1 MTPTVSPD
9 SRAARII
16 ARLDSLPLSRYVTG
30 LVILLAFGGAF
41 EIYDIALTGL
51 LIPGLVLDDVF
62 FTDGRGLFG
71 FDDQATFAAA
81 TFAGLFVGTA
91 FLASLADRIGRRKM
105 FIAGM
110 LWYSLFGVLMA
121 TQTEPTAVDLLRFLS
136 AVGIGVQLVTL
147 DSFISELAPPSWRGR
162 LFAISQSVQY
172 VGVPL
177 AGVLCVL
184 FLPRTPLGVAGWRWV
199 AAMPA
204 VGVVVALLIAR
215 IVPESPR
222 WLASRGRLDE
232 ADAVVAALERHAPK
246 AAAPLP
252 VAVTDAAGSVPA
264 TASRLADI
272 WRPPLRSRTIML
284 IVYNVFQAIGYY
296 GFSSWVP
303 TLLVAQGVDVTKG
316 LAYTAIISFV
326 YPLCPLLFI
335 AFADRVERKL
345 QLVAASIGI
354 AAFGIAFGHQTAGGP
369 IIVLGVLIT
378 LSGALLSYA
387 GHAYQ
392 AELFPTGVRSRAV
405 GFVYSFSRLSAIASS
420 FIVAATLRGAGP
432 NGVFAVIA
440 GCMLIVAVTVGV
452 FGPRTRGRALDRPS
466 PAIAFERA
474 S

>member
-1 MTPTVSPD
+1 
-9 SRAARII
+9 
-16 ARLDSLPLSRYVTG
+16 
-30 LVILLAFGGAF
+30 
-41 EIYDIALTGL
+41 
-51 LIPGLVLDDVF
+51 
-62 FTDGRGLFG
+62 
-71 FDDQATFAAA
+71 
-81 TFAGLFVGTA
+81 
-91 FLASLADRIGRRKM
+91 M

-121 TQTEPTAVDLLRFLS
+121 TQTDALAIDLLRFLS

-147 DSFISELAPPSWRGR
+147 DTYISELAPPSWRGR

-177 AGVLCVL
+177 AGILAVL
-184 FLPRTPLGVAGWRWV
+184 FLPRNPLGIAGWRWV
-199 AAMPA
+199 AALPA
-204 VGVVVALLIAR
+204 VGIIVALLIAR

-222 WLASRGRLDE
+222 WLASRGRVDE
-232 ADAVVAALERHAPK
+232 ADAIVGALERRVPK
-246 AAAPLP
+246 AATPLP
-252 VAVTDAAGSVPA
+252 VAVAEPASPVPAAAGG
-264 TASRLADI
+264 LADI

-284 IVYNVFQAIGYY
+284 IVYNVFQSIGYF

-303 TLLVAQGVDVTKG
+303 TLLVAQGVEVTKG

-335 AFADRVERKL
+335 AFADRIERKL
-345 QLVAASIGI
+345 QLVAASIGM

-369 IIVLGVLIT
+369 IIALGVLIT

-452 FGPRTRGRALDRPS
+452 FGPRTRGRALEGPS
-466 PAIAFERA
+466 PAFALRA